1 MALKKCNECGK
12 EYSDK
17 ATACPNCGCPT
28 PNEQNN
34 SYGIKCHNCGS
45 NNINIQREEVGN
57 ISTSKTRYRER
68 KRHGLLYWL
77 FIGWW
82 FLMFK
87 IVFIPF
93 TILFGKNNKSK
104 GEFNTVTASKTINKK
119 IAICQNCGNH
129 WNI

>member
-1 MALKKCNECGK
+1 MVILVLQRQDIEK
-12 EYSDK
+12 EKDMDY
-17 ATACPNCGCPT
+17 
-28 PNEQNN
+28 
-34 SYGIKCHNCGS
+34 
-45 NNINIQREEVGN
+45 
-57 ISTSKTRYRER
+57 
-68 KRHGLLYWL
+68 